1 MAPAMTMHD
10 DSSAATAIAVAAL
23 GVTKRFPGLVAN
35 DDVTFEVRTGEVHAL
50 LGENGAG
57 KTTLSNILTGLYRP
71 DEGRLVVADREVTFD
86 SPRTAIDAGIGMVH
100 QHFRLIPTF
109 SVTENIIL
117 GSNAP
122 TRGPF
127 VDLRAAEERVAELA
141 GRFDMPV
148 DPRAAVW
155 QLSVGEQ
162 QRVEIL
168 KVLYRDARVLIMD
181 EPTAVLTPSEAESL
195 VGTLRSMAADG
206 RSVIF
211 ISHKLGEVTAVADRI
226 TVLRDGRSV
235 ATVESAGA
243 TRESLA
249 AIMVGR
255 DVDRVVRRGTGAL
268 PGAATVLRVTGLGAE
283 GDRGRPAVVDVDLE
297 VRAGEIV
304 GVAGVAGNGQR
315 ELVEVLA
322 GLRPRTSGTIDV
334 DGETMDRAD
343 ARHPIRMGVAYVP
356 QDRLGTGLAPDLSI
370 AENLVL
376 KRYRRP
382 PISNGPFLVNSA
394 VEAEAADLIERFDVR
409 APSMTTPTRRL
420 SGGNVQKVLLA
431 REMSGSPKVLV
442 VASPTQGLDIGA
454 VATVHE
460 LLLDAASG
468 GVGILLVSE
477 DLDEVLALSDRIAVM
492 YEGRILRTLDA
503 QDADVATIGALM
515 GGFVEESPC

>member
-1 MAPAMTMHD
+1 MTE
-10 DSSAATAIAVAAL
+10 SINAGAATAIAVAAL
-23 GVTKRFPGLVAN
+23 GVTKRFPGIVAN
-35 DDVTFEVRTGEVHAL
+35 DDVSFDVRVGEVHAL

-71 DEGRLVVADREVTFD
+71 DEGRLIIAGREMVLD
-86 SPRTAIDAGIGMVH
+86 SPREAIEAGIGMVH

-109 SVTENIIL
+109 SVTENIVL
-117 GSNAP
+117 GADAP
-122 TRGPF
+122 RRGPLL
-127 VDLRAAEERVAELA
+127 DLRAAEDRIAELA
-141 GRFDMPV
+141 ERFEMPV
-148 DPRAAVW
+148 DPRAAIW

-181 EPTAVLTPSEAESL
+181 EPTAVLTPPEADAL
-195 VGTLRSMAADG
+195 VGTLRAMAAEG

-211 ISHKLGEVTAVADRI
+211 ISHKLGEVSAVADRI
-226 TVLRDGRSV
+226 TVLRNGRSV
-235 ATVESAGA
+235 ATVEAAGA

-249 AIMVGR
+249 AVMVGR
-255 DVDRVVRRGTGAL
+255 EVERVTRRGVGAL
-268 PGAATVLRVTGLGAE
+268 PGAVTVLSVSRLSAD
-283 GDRGRPAVVDVDLE
+283 GDRGRAALDSIDLDV
-297 VRAGEIV
+297 RSGEIV

-315 ELVEVLA
+315 EFVEVLA
-322 GLRPRTSGTIDV
+322 GLRDRTSGTVDV
-334 DGETMDRAD
+334 DGESMDRAD

-382 PISNGPFLVNSA
+382 PISRGPFIVNAA

-409 APSMTTPTRRL
+409 APSMQTPTRRL

-431 REMSGSPKVLV
+431 REMTGSPKVLV

-460 LLLDAASG
+460 LLLEAAAN
-468 GVGILLVSE
+468 GVGVLLVSE

-492 YEGRILRTLDA
+492 YEGRILKVIDA
-503 QDADVATIGALM
+503 DEADVATIGQLM
-515 GGFVEESPC
+515 GGHVGSSR